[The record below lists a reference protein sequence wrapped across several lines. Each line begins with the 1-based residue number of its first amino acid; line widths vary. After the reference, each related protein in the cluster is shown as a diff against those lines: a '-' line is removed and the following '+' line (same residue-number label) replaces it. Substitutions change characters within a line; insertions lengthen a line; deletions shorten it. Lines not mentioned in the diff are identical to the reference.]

1 MSIELDRTEA
11 ALALA
16 GVVALQTFAEGD
28 AAEAVEMLA
37 TRLEASITEE
47 YHHDMATED

>member
-16 GVVALQTFAEGD
+16 GVVLLQTFGEGKIPEVVERL
-28 AAEAVEMLA
+28 AA
-37 TRLEASITEE
+37 RLEASITEE
-47 YHHDMATED
+47 HHDMAAED

>member
-16 GVVALQTFAEGD
+16 GVMLLQTFSEGD
-28 AAEAVEMLA
+28 EPEAVEMLA
-37 TRLEASITEE
+37 ARLEASITEE
-47 YHHDMATED
+47 HDMAAED